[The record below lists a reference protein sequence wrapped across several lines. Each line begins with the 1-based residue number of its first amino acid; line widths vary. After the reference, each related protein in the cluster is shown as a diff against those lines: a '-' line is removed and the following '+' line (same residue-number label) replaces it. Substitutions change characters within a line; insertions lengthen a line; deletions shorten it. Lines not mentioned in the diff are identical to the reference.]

1 VTHSHKHRHVVL
13 HKGGRTITD
22 HEHVHN
28 HTPFSPYADVL
39 PEGDDFLVWA
49 NEEPAKVEPP
59 KVKQADRDIKQVSR
73 ERSKV
78 KQTASSRAAV
88 RQTQSDNWS
97 RPARRYRREPVPDF
111 YAPRFFSRW

>member
-39 PEGDDFLVWA
+39 PEGDDYYVYHL
-49 NEEPAKVEPP
+49 NHHGGSSHN
-59 KVKQADRDIKQVSR
+59 AD
-73 ERSKV
+73 
-78 KQTASSRAAV
+78 
-88 RQTQSDNWS
+88 QS
-97 RPARRYRREPVPDF
+97 
-111 YAPRFFSRW
+111 